1 MPNISAGTRRD
12 EAIRKLEPARDER
25 YKWLAPFGP
34 VRHADEQER
43 KIARE
48 RGVRHIDAES
58 AQARIITEPV
68 AQREAGKLG
77 QPAENVANLTPK

>member
-34 VRHADEQER
+34 VRATPTSKSARGARPVRPRIPSLFKEQLTWFAKDVMR
-43 KIARE
+43 RAR
-48 RGVRHIDAES
+48 A
-58 AQARIITEPV
+58 
-68 AQREAGKLG
+68 
-77 QPAENVANLTPK
+77 

>member
-34 VRHADEQER
+34 VRYADEQGR
-43 KIARE
+43 TWGTPGAPADSFAVQKQLTWSAKDVMRRAR
-48 RGVRHIDAES
+48 A
-58 AQARIITEPV
+58 
-68 AQREAGKLG
+68 
-77 QPAENVANLTPK
+77 

>member
-12 EAIRKLEPARDER
+12 EAIRKLEATDDER

-43 KIARE
+43 TWGTPGTPADSFAVQGATHLVCQR
-48 RGVRHIDAES
+48 RDAACKGMRSES
-58 AQARIITEPV
+58 RTAAT
-68 AQREAGKLG
+68 
-77 QPAENVANLTPK
+77 